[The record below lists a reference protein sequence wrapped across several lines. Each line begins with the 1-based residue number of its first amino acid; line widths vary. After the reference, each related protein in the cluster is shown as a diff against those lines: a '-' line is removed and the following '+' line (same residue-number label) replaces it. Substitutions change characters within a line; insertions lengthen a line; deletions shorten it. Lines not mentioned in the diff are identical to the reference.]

1 LRTSKTY
8 VYVQREYDIVCSL
21 NPTQAKPN
29 VLRYKVDDSNRR
41 QIFYLK
47 IKNR

>member
-1 LRTSKTY
+1 M
-8 VYVQREYDIVCSL
+8 YVQRGYDIVCSL

-29 VLRYKVDDSNRR
+29 VLRYKVDDNTCR
-41 QIFYLK
+41 QYFYLK